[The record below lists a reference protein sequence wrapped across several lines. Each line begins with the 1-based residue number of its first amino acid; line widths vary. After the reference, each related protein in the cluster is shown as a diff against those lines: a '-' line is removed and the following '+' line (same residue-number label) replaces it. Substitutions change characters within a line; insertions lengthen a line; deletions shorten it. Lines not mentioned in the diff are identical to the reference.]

1 VQLELELAICFLR
14 RRSGVLLRGTSLAA
28 LAGVAIATAALVI
41 TLALM
46 DGYQQAIATAL
57 QRGSAQMVAFSP
69 RPLAPARA
77 DRLAAGV
84 AATPGVRSANTVT
97 YLAGLLQDPRQPAA
111 PLSVVVKAA
120 DRPPGF
126 VGLTAWPPAS
136 KAIPAVLGYR
146 LAEKIGARV
155 GDTVQVLL
163 PPRQGSWLLPV
174 LSLQV
179 VGTFHVAF
187 AEFDEQWIVAP
198 LAPVL
203 VALPGLGVA
212 AIELEVADPM
222 HVARLHHAVE
232 AALPGFMVTDWFE
245 MNPALFA
252 ALRWQTL
259 SLFVVLSLVAAVAS
273 FQVSSA
279 LVVVS
284 VEKRRTS
291 GMLQALG
298 ATPQR
303 IRRLLIEV
311 GCLLG
316 LAGVGAGI
324 GLGWLVSIVM
334 THYRVIRFPPGL
346 ARVYLVESI
355 PLSVTL
361 PHLGAVAAVCTGVVV
376 LASLWPARR
385 AARLDP
391 VKALR
396 SV

>member
-1 VQLELELAICFLR
+1 MQLELELAFRFLR

-46 DGYQQAIATAL
+46 DGYQQAIATGL

-69 RPLAPARA
+69 RPLAPSKAEH
-77 DRLAAGV
+77 LAADV
-84 AATPGVRSANTVT
+84 ARTPGVRSAMTVT
-97 YLAGLLQDPRQPAA
+97 YLAGLLQDPKHPAS

-120 DRPPGF
+120 ARPPSF
-126 VGLTAWPPAS
+126 VNLAHWPPAP

-146 LAEKIGARV
+146 LAEKIGAHE
-155 GDTVQVLL
+155 GDTIEVLL
-163 PPRQGSWLLPV
+163 PPRQGSWLLPS
-174 LSLQV
+174 LSLHV

-198 LAPVL
+198 LVPVL
-203 VALPGLGVA
+203 ASQRGLGVS
-212 AIELEVADPM
+212 AIELEVVDPM
-222 HVARLHHAVE
+222 HVAGLHHAVE
-232 AALPGFMVTDWFE
+232 AALPGFMVTDWLE

-298 ATPQR
+298 ATPAR
-303 IRRLLIEV
+303 IRRLLTEV

-324 GLGWLVSIVM
+324 AIGWLVSVVM
-334 THYRVIRFPPGL
+334 THYRVIRFPAGL
-346 ARVYLVESI
+346 ARVYLVEFI
-355 PLSVTL
+355 PLRVT
-361 PHLGAVAAVCTGVVV
+361 PTHLAAVAAVCTVVVV

-391 VKALR
+391 VAALR